1 MQIAILS
8 DIHGNPIALE
18 AVLRDVASAGGA
30 DEYWLLGDFAALGPA
45 PVAALEMVNKLPKMR
60 LVRGNTDRYLCEWQN
75 PLDAAEQMA
84 RAPESAA
91 GIAARLAMLCWAQG
105 ALAAAGWLDWLAGLE
120 LEQRLTLPDGT
131 RVLLVH
137 AAPGTDDGEGIRPTL
152 SEAQIAERVAN
163 CGADLIFVGHTHW
176 PLERRVGA
184 VRVVNLGSVSNPW
197 PPDLRA
203 SYYLLRA
210 EAQGYALEHRRVDYD
225 WAAVIEQLE
234 RVKHPGLEVL
244 RAHFRG
250 ERLPPWQQ

>member
-91 GIAARLAMLCWAQG
+91 GIAARLAMLCWHRARWPPP
-105 ALAAAGWLDWLAGLE
+105 AGWTGW
-120 LEQRLTLPDGT
+120 
-131 RVLLVH
+131 
-137 AAPGTDDGEGIRPTL
+137 PG
-152 SEAQIAERVAN
+152 
-163 CGADLIFVGHTHW
+163 
-176 PLERRVGA
+176 
-184 VRVVNLGSVSNPW
+184 
-197 PPDLRA
+197 
-203 SYYLLRA
+203 
-210 EAQGYALEHRRVDYD
+210 
-225 WAAVIEQLE
+225 
-234 RVKHPGLEVL
+234 
-244 RAHFRG
+244 
-250 ERLPPWQQ
+250 